1 MDGNLLKKIFGSKS
15 ARDVKRLRPLVARI
29 NALEE
34 SYQSLTDEQL
44 RAKTEE
50 FKARYAGGESLDS
63 IMCEAFAAVK
73 NACRRMCGNTY
84 EVCGHM

>member
-29 NALEE
+29 NTLEE

-73 NACRRMCGNTY
+73 TPAAGCAAIPTKSAAI
-84 EVCGHM
+84 